1 MVNVLSVRQSWLV
14 AGSVLMGA
22 KRSATGTLIMAEI
35 DDLRDQLIE
44 TRIELEKVKLR
55 ATTTLSGAEF
65 LTLIMLAP
73 VVAAFVILGIIIV
86 WSTTQNPASVAPHL
100 DIILVAYAI
109 FATPTT
115 AGLAAI
121 TGRFSREGNKE

>member
-1 MVNVLSVRQSWLV
+1 
-14 AGSVLMGA
+14 
-22 KRSATGTLIMAEI
+22 MAEI
-35 DDLRDQLIE
+35 DDLREQLTE
-44 TRIELEKVKLR
+44 TRVELERVKLR

-86 WSTTQNPASVAPHL
+86 WQTTSRPESVAPHL

-121 TGRFSREGNKE
+121 TGRFAKEGSGSNDN

>member
-1 MVNVLSVRQSWLV
+1 
-14 AGSVLMGA
+14 
-22 KRSATGTLIMAEI
+22 MAEI
-35 DDLRDQLIE
+35 DDIRTELTE
-44 TRIELEKVKLR
+44 TRVELERVKLR
-55 ATTTLSGAEF
+55 ATTTLSGSEF

-86 WSTTQNPASVAPHL
+86 WKTTSNPAAVAPHL

-121 TGRFSREGNKE
+121 TARFAKEEKGNDN

>member
-1 MVNVLSVRQSWLV
+1 MSEL
-14 AGSVLMGA
+14 
-22 KRSATGTLIMAEI
+22 
-35 DDLRDQLIE
+35 DDLREQLAD
-44 TRIELEKVKLR
+44 TRVELEKVKLR

-86 WSTTQNPASVAPHL
+86 WQTTSNPATVAPHL
-100 DIILVAYAI
+100 DIILVAFAI
-109 FATPTT
+109 FATPVG

-121 TGRFSREGNKE
+121 TARFAAEGKRKESEI

>member
-1 MVNVLSVRQSWLV
+1 
-14 AGSVLMGA
+14 
-22 KRSATGTLIMAEI
+22 MAEI
-35 DDLRDQLIE
+35 DDLRAELVE
-44 TRIELEKVKLR
+44 TRVELERVKLR

-65 LTLIMLAP
+65 LTLIMLCP

-86 WSTTQNPASVAPHL
+86 WKTTSNPASVAPHL

-121 TGRFSREGNKE
+121 TGRFADEKKGKGNDN

>member
-1 MVNVLSVRQSWLV
+1 
-14 AGSVLMGA
+14 
-22 KRSATGTLIMAEI
+22 MAEI
-35 DDLRDQLIE
+35 DDLREQLTE
-44 TRIELEKVKLR
+44 TRVELERVKLR

-100 DIILVAYAI
+100 DIILVAFAI
-109 FATPTT
+109 FATPVG

-121 TGRFSREGNKE
+121 TSRFSDEGKRKDQ

>member
-1 MVNVLSVRQSWLV
+1 MSELDDIREEL
-14 AGSVLMGA
+14 ALAREEIGS
-22 KRSATGTLIMAEI
+22 
-35 DDLRDQLIE
+35 LR
-44 TRIELEKVKLR
+44 VK
-55 ATTTLSGAEF
+55 ATTTLSGTEF
-65 LTLIMLAP
+65 LTLLMLGP

-86 WSTTQNPASVAPHL
+86 WKTTSNFDQVAPHL

-121 TGRFSREGNKE
+121 TSRFSKEDKNA